1 MKNLLHNIS
10 IMVVLALMMVGIQS
24 CSDDW
29 HDVGDVQ
36 VNFTATLPTDT
47 RTRAFGKAE
56 QVNTLE
62 VGIFKKG
69 VADVHTNNG
78 SSWNYYEIAR
88 KSFPINGTS
97 ADVQLTLAQ
106 EQTYSFA
113 FWAYDGNQNIYD
125 IDDLTAIVMNPLP
138 SPIPFSV
145 AEAADAFFATMED
158 VTITGDCSYPVE
170 LVRPLAQ
177 INVGTTGTQM
187 QATFKAKTVP
197 DTFYPFTNTVSG
209 TADYTW
215 IFSETTTEIFSA
227 DGTEYNY
234 LAMGYVF
241 APTTATNISAELTLT
256 NGNASKTV
264 EFPQVEIE
272 ANQRSNIA
280 GNFTWQQEN

>member
-1 MKNLLHNIS
+1 MKNLLHNIQ
-10 IMVVLALMMVGIQS
+10 ILAMLALTMAGIQS
-24 CSDDW
+24 CSDEL

-36 VNFTATLPTDT
+36 VSFTASLPTDT

-56 QVNTLE
+56 QVNTLV

-69 VADVHTNNG
+69 VADVHTNSGG
-78 SSWNYYEIAR
+78 SWSYHEIDR
-88 KSFPINGTS
+88 KEFPINGTS
-97 ADVQLTLAQ
+97 VDVQLTLAQ
-106 EQTYSFA
+106 EQTYSFV

-138 SPIPFSV
+138 SSITFSE
-145 AEAADAFFATMED
+145 AEAMDAFFATMED
-158 VTITGDCSYPVE
+158 ITITGDCSYPVE

-177 INVGTTGTQM
+177 INVGTTGTPM
-187 QATFKAKTVP
+187 QAVFKANDVP

-209 TADYTW
+209 AAEFTW
-215 IFSETTTEIFSA
+215 NFSETTTETFSA

-241 APTTATNISAELTLT
+241 APTTATKISAELTLKD
-256 NGNASKTV
+256 GNANKTV

-280 GNFTWQQEN
+280 GGLTAE

>member
-1 MKNLLHNIS
+1 MKNLLHNIQ
-10 IMVVLALMMVGIQS
+10 ILAMLALTMAGIQS
-24 CSDDW
+24 CSDEL

-36 VNFTATLPTDT
+36 VSFTASLPTDT

-56 QVNTLE
+56 QVNTLV

-69 VADVHTNNG
+69 VADVHTNSGG
-78 SSWNYYEIAR
+78 SWSYHEIDR
-88 KSFPINGTS
+88 KEFPINGTS
-97 ADVQLTLAQ
+97 VDVQLTLAQ
-106 EQTYSFA
+106 EQTYSFV

-138 SPIPFSV
+138 SSITFSE
-145 AEAADAFFATMED
+145 AEAMDAFFATMED
-158 VTITGDCSYPVE
+158 ITITGDCSYPVE

-177 INVGTTGTQM
+177 INVGTTGTPM
-187 QATFKAKTVP
+187 QAVFKANDVP

-209 TADYTW
+209 AAEFTW
-215 IFSETTTEIFSA
+215 NFSETTTETFSA

-241 APTTATNISAELTLT
+241 APTTATKISAELTLKD
-256 NGNASKTV
+256 GNANKTV

-280 GNFTWQQEN
+280 GGFTVE